1 MKQLLPPANA
11 TFSASGGTI
20 TFATTIPATISHI
33 LHVTNITRGVLYF
46 QPQGGLALSG
56 TYASPVL
63 TLNAD
68 TSTHADGD
76 KLEIFYDDGLTTTGV
91 TGGLTDTELRAT
103 PVPVSGTVTATTGGL
118 TDTQLRATPVPVSGT
133 VTATTGGLTDTQLR
147 ATPVPVSG
155 TVTATTGGLTDTQL
169 RATPV
174 PVSGT
179 VTATTGGLTDT
190 QLRATPVPVSGTVTA
205 SGTVAATQSGT
216 WTVQPGNTA
225 NTTAWK
231 VDASSVAVPVT
242 DNSGSLTVDNG
253 GTFAV
258 QAAATLAAETTKV
271 IGTVN
276 VAAGQTIAVTNA
288 GTFAV
293 QAACTNAG
301 TFAVQVSTA
310 VGAANTANGQVSIS
324 SAATIITSRALRR
337 YVIIRN
343 LDTAISGYVGIAT
356 VTTANGMLVKAQES
370 IRIDSQALIQGIA
383 ASGTITF
390 AYIEFY
396 D

>member
-1 MKQLLPPANA
+1 MSDQFVQVAPDSTGKEIQ
-11 TFSASGGTI
+11 TFENSISGQTVQAQAVALVDASGVERT
-20 TFATTIPATISHI
+20 S
-33 LHVTNITRGVLYF
+33 
-46 QPQGGLALSG
+46 LA
-56 TYASPVL
+56 
-63 TLNAD
+63 
-68 TSTHADGD
+68 
-76 KLEIFYDDGLTTTGV
+76 V
-91 TGGLTDTELRAT
+91 TGPLTDTQLRTT

-147 ATPVPVSG
+147 ATAVPI
-155 TVTATTGGLTDTQL
+155 
-169 RATPV
+169 
-174 PVSGT
+174 
-179 VTATTGGLTDT
+179 
-190 QLRATPVPVSGTVTA
+190 
-205 SGTVAATQSGT
+205 
-216 WTVQPGNTA
+216 
-225 NTTAWK
+225 
-231 VDASSVAVPVT
+231 SVATLPSQNVT
-242 DNSGSLTVDNG
+242 NT

-276 VAAGQTIAVTNA
+276 VAAGQTIAVTNT

-337 YVIIRN
+337 YCIIRN
-343 LDTAISGYVGIAT
+343 LDAAISGYVGIAT
-356 VTTANGMLVKAQES
+356 VTSANGMLVKAGES

>member
-11 TFSASGGTI
+11 TFSASVGTI
-20 TFATTIPATISHI
+20 TFATTVPLTIAHI
-33 LHVTNITRGVLYF
+33 LHVTNVTRGVIYF
-46 QPQGGLALSG
+46 QPQAGTSYSG

-63 TLNAD
+63 TLNAS
-68 TSTHADGD
+68 TSGHADAD

-91 TGGLTDTELRAT
+91 TGTFWQAT
-103 PVPVSGTVTATTGGL
+103 QPVSGTVTATTGGL

-147 ATPVPVSG
+147 ASAVPISVASLPSQNVTNTGTFAVQSASTLSAETTKVIG
-155 TVTATTGGLTDTQL
+155 TVNVAAGQTIATT
-169 RATPV
+169 
-174 PVSGT
+174 
-179 VTATTGGLTDT
+179 
-190 QLRATPVPVSGTVTA
+190 
-205 SGTVAATQSGT
+205 
-216 WTVQPGNTA
+216 NT
-225 NTTAWK
+225 
-231 VDASSVAVPVT
+231 
-242 DNSGSLTVDNG
+242 

-276 VAAGQTIAVTNA
+276 VASSQTIAVTNA

-293 QAACTNAG
+293 QVLTACG
-301 TFAVQVSTA
+301 
-310 VGAANTANGQVSIS
+310 GANTANGQVSIS

-337 YVIIRN
+337 YCIIRN
-343 LDTAISGYVGIAT
+343 LDASVSGYVGIAT
-356 VTTANGMLVKAQES
+356 VTTANGMLVKAGES

-383 ASGTITF
+383 ASGTISF